1 MGKQVGGKPVLDKN
15 LSQSVLDVVRRADR
29 VEGKSRRETID
40 MIMEVKPELSFNK
53 HPTILTE
60 RLKYHKDEIK
70 SKPVK
75 ARRQHPR
82 EP

>member
-1 MGKQVGGKPVLDKN
+1 
-15 LSQSVLDVVRRADR
+15 
-29 VEGKSRRETID
+29 
-40 MIMEVKPELSFNK
+40 
-53 HPTILTE
+53 LTE

-82 EP
+82 EPW